1 MKWYQVIQSIHFSGT
16 PRFKKAGFIYY
27 AFKRSEHWYYSL
39 FQIYAALFSYETHE
53 TSLISGLSEL
63 RIHIASLSD
72 GGVYQCSTAQNYDYV
87 KYDNYDNYDYVKYDN
102 TLNALHVIP
111 VNPPYFPRSSTS
123 IQLSVEDTR
132 AVIEGDSRH
141 RYIPEGQTILDT
153 MTLSLQTILQ
163 WHSLA
168 TFQVCIRIMTDGT
181 NLRTSSWYQLC
192 LTKHKT
198 KSGQT
203 QCSVY
208 LLLKS
213 NYVPW
218 WILEKF

>member
-141 RYIPEGQTILDT
+141 RYIPEGQTISQWHSLCRQYYNDTLSTDNIT
-153 MTLSLQTILQ
+153 MTLSRHIP
-163 WHSLA
+163 
-168 TFQVCIRIMTDGT
+168 
-181 NLRTSSWYQLC
+181 
-192 LTKHKT
+192 
-198 KSGQT
+198 
-203 QCSVY
+203 SVHQNY
-208 LLLKS
+208 DWWNQPQDLLLVS
-213 NYVPW
+213 ALPH
-218 WILEKF
+218 

>member
-87 KYDNYDNYDYVKYDN
+87 KYDN

-111 VNPPYFPRSSTS
+111 VNPPYFLRSSTS

-141 RYIPEGQTILDT
+141 RYIPEGQTISQWHSLCRQYYNDTLSTDNIT
-153 MTLSLQTILQ
+153 MTLSRHIP
-163 WHSLA
+163 
-168 TFQVCIRIMTDGT
+168 
-181 NLRTSSWYQLC
+181 
-192 LTKHKT
+192 
-198 KSGQT
+198 
-203 QCSVY
+203 SVHQNY
-208 LLLKS
+208 DWWNQPQDLLLVS
-213 NYVPW
+213 AFPP
-218 WILEKF
+218 